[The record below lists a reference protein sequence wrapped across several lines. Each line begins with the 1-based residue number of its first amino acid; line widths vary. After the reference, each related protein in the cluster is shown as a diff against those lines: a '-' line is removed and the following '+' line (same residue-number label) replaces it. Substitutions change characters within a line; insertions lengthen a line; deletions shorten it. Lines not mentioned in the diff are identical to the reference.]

1 MPHGTTCTP
10 KQVYIIFNRFCLCNL
25 ANYVVMKVWYNI
37 VVVCAG
43 LVFEVSGVILFILAF
58 LVPVGWPMLV
68 VLLVLWLGPWLVS
81 YCLAYSYASSSGSEP
96 LIES

>member
-1 MPHGTTCTP
+1 M
-10 KQVYIIFNRFCLCNL
+10 CNL